1 MVEKIQA
8 LSEEL
13 LKLIG
18 IDAKITVTENDEES
32 YEVNL
37 NTLDETGLLIGFR
50 GENIN
55 SIQTV
60 LGMMV
65 KGITGNWVRIIVNI
79 GDYRQ
84 KQEQKLEILADQT
97 ADRAI
102 ETSEPQPIYNL
113 TPSQRRII
121 HMYLSKRTDVETES
135 KGDDPARFLIVKP
148 NQTKEK

>member
-65 KGITGNWVRIIVNI
+65 KGNTGNWVRIIVNI

>member
-79 GDYRQ
+79 GDCRQ